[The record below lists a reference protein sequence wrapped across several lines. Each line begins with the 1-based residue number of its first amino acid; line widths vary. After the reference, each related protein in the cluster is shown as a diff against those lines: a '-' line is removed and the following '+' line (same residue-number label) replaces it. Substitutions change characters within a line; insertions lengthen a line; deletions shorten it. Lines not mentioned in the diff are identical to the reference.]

1 MDELPS
7 ILASLRRQENNPLSY
22 DSLKDRGG
30 NSSWKA
36 KDLVRRSVGLGTSG
50 SGSDRQTKLDGPNA
64 SSYGGNTGR
73 RRPRASI
80 GGASPCK

>member
-7 ILASLRRQENNPLSY
+7 ILANLRRQENKPLSY
-22 DSLKDRGG
+22 DSLKERGG

-36 KDLVRRSVGLGTSG
+36 KDLVRRSVGLGT
-50 SGSDRQTKLDGPNA
+50 DGLNA
-64 SSYGGNTGR
+64 SSYGGNTSR

-80 GGASPCK
+80 GGASPCGWRAMA